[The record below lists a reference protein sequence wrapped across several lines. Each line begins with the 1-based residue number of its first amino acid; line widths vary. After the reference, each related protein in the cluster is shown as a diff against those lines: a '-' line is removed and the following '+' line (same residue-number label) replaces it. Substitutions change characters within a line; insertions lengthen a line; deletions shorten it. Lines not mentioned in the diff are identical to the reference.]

1 MTDPE
6 LSIPIMSPERCD
18 EGTIFTPEEVLA
30 RLDAKAKL
38 TAHELGDAPDEAR
51 AMAATVRTLLSA
63 LSRGEG
69 WVLVPR
75 EPTEA
80 MQEAGGRSIAHPSV
94 YMGGAGP
101 NRRKLA
107 AQYYRAM
114 IAAAPPVPEG
124 EE

>member
-1 MTDPE
+1 MTDE
-6 LSIPIMSPERCD
+6 LKEAK
-18 EGTIFTPEEVLA
+18 A
-30 RLDAKAKL
+30 RLA
-38 TAHELGDAPDEAR
+38 EALANPLANTTLVYSGYGVR
-51 AMAATVRTLLSA
+51 IADLRTLLSA
-63 LSRGEG
+63 LSRGAG